1 MVTGS
6 LPTISKTRIVGR
18 NQQLL
23 RLDIESRDSAP
34 AVEMQRL
41 EERAVGLAGKVHA
54 VILSDYAKG
63 ALTDGVCEAVIR
75 AARAAGVPVL
85 ADPKTPDF
93 SKYSGATTVCPNLGE
108 LSLATGVAGAS
119 DGGASGGGAGAAGGA

>member
-1 MVTGS
+1 MGSRWSWLGCWRRRWIDTTGVVKGS

-23 RLDIESRDSAP
+23 RLDIESRDGAP
-34 AVEMQRL
+34 AVDMQRL

-63 ALTDGVCEAVIR
+63 ALTEGMCSAVIR
-75 AARAAGVPVL
+75 AARTAG
-85 ADPKTPDF
+85 
-93 SKYSGATTVCPNLGE
+93 C
-108 LSLATGVAGAS
+108 AGA
-119 DGGASGGGAGAAGGA
+119 G